1 MRLILLV
8 ILICVAALPRFAT
21 AQMAPQA
28 AAYVLEATVML
39 RSADGRDRFLGSGFV
54 FGRND
59 RAVTNAHVV
68 GKAAQVVVV
77 TQGGARID
85 ATVIAVDQQRDL
97 AVLQL
102 ATPHGTVLQPA
113 SGVAVGQGVFA
124 TGAPLEAAFT
134 LTQGIVS
141 ALARQIDPTQPIGYL
156 QHSAA
161 VNPGSSGGPLV
172 DAAGDVLGINT
183 RISDGSRFF
192 VGIAY
197 AVPVADVS
205 DFVAHGPLPDH
216 PPLGV
221 QLRPLVPRIKAA
233 LGYDG
238 IGALVEQV
246 QPDTPADLA
255 GVRAGDILTMV
266 DDHSI
271 TTPGDLAF
279 ALAQA
284 GAEVQLTVWRENQ
297 ALTLVVSRVAVQS
310 DITPATPQQ
319 VQRRDQYKLTD
330 MGLILDAD
338 GTIRAVVNQGAGFF
352 AGLTGGD
359 RIVAINGTAIADLP
373 DGWTRDYTFDKPV
386 LLRISLPDGA
396 TRHYLL
402 DPWED
407 GPALRLAS
415 GANVLDKEVVSF
427 D

>member
-1 MRLILLV
+1 MRLILL
-8 ILICVAALPRFAT
+8 ALLLCIGVFPRLAT

-28 AAYVLEATVML
+28 AARVLDATLML

-54 FGRND
+54 FGSNV

-77 TQGGARID
+77 TQGGACID

-102 ATPHGTVLQPA
+102 ATPHDTVLQPA

-141 ALARQIDPTQPIGYL
+141 ALARQIDPTQPVGYL

-197 AVPVADVS
+197 AVPVADVA
-205 DFVAHGPLPDH
+205 DFVAHGALPEY

-238 IGALVEQV
+238 TGTLVEQV
-246 QPDTPADLA
+246 QPDTPADLG
-255 GVRAGDILTMV
+255 GVMAGDILTMV
-266 DDHSI
+266 DDHAI

-279 ALAQA
+279 ALAQ
-284 GAEVQLTVWRENQ
+284 GGTHMRLTVWRGNQ
-297 ALTLVVSRVAVQS
+297 ALTLAISRTSAQS

-330 MGLILDAD
+330 MGLALDAD